1 MDIIENLPPLLGN
14 FVPLLSVI
22 AGLSLVALIISRILN
37 NKRNKVSDKS
47 RFAHQM
53 SMLLLFA
60 IGVIL
65 ITLTLPVSE
74 SIRGQLLGLVS
85 VVFTAIIALSS
96 TTFVANIMA
105 GLMLRSVGSF
115 QTGDFIRVGDFFG
128 RVTER
133 DLFHLEIQTEDR
145 DLMTIP
151 NMYLISQPV
160 RVISSNGTIVT
171 CELSLGYDLSNEKIE
186 ALLLE
191 AAENTGLQDPFVQI
205 IKLGDFSVSYRVAGF
220 LEEARLI
227 LSTRSKLQKEIL
239 NSFTAANVEIVSP
252 TFMNQRSLDPE
263 CKIIPTPSTESLVP
277 FQDSQNAKPL
287 TTPEEVMF
295 EKADSAEKWEKLK
308 SRFRELQKEISEKE
322 KMLSSVKED
331 ERPALEKN
339 IASMQSELDSL
350 SSILDHYKHQSSNKK
365 T

>member
-1 MDIIENLPPLLGN
+1 MDIFENLFPLLRN
-14 FVPLLSVI
+14 FIPLLSVF
-22 AGLSLVALIISRILN
+22 AGLSILALIISRILN
-37 NKRNKVSDKS
+37 NNRNKVSDKS

-53 SMLLLFA
+53 SMLLIFA
-60 IGVIL
+60 IGIIL

-74 SIRGQLLGLVS
+74 SIRGQLLGLVG

-115 QTGDFIRVGDFFG
+115 HVGDFIRVGEFFG

-171 CELSLGYDLSNEKIE
+171 CDLSLGYDLSNEKIE
-186 ALLLE
+186 ALLLT

-205 IKLGDFSVSYRVAGF
+205 IKLGDFSVNYRVAGF
-220 LEEARLI
+220 LEEARQI

-252 TFMNQRSLDPE
+252 TFMNQRQLDLE
-263 CKIIPTPSTESLVP
+263 SKIIPTMPTESLMP
-277 FQDSQNAKPL
+277 FQDSHSVKTH

-295 EKADSAEKWEKLK
+295 EKADSAEKLAKLK
-308 SRFRELQKEISEKE
+308 SRSSDIQKEIPEKE
-322 KMLSSVKED
+322 KTLSSLKGQD
-331 ERPALEKN
+331 RLPLEKD
-339 IASMQSELDSL
+339 ITSLQSELDAL
-350 SSILDHYKHQSSNKK
+350 TTILEHYEHQNSDN
-365 T
+365 

>member
-1 MDIIENLPPLLGN
+1 MDIIESFLPLLSN
-14 FVPLLSVI
+14 FVPLLSVV
-22 AGLSLVALIISRILN
+22 AGLTLLALIISRFLN
-37 NKRNKVSDKS
+37 KKRNKVSDKS

-60 IGVIL
+60 IGIIL

-74 SIRGQLLGLVS
+74 SIRGQLLGLVG

-115 QTGDFIRVGDFFG
+115 HVGDFIRVGDFFG

-160 RVISSNGTIVT
+160 RVISANGTIVT
-171 CELSLGYDLSNEKIE
+171 CDLSLGYDLSNEKIE

-205 IKLGDFSVSYRVAGF
+205 IKLGDFSVNYRVAGF
-220 LEEARLI
+220 LEEARQI

-252 TFMNQRSLDPE
+252 TFMNQRQIDP
-263 CKIIPTPSTESLVP
+263 KNKVIPAKPTESLVP
-277 FQDSQNAKPL
+277 YQDNHSGKVQ

-295 EKADSAEKWEKLK
+295 EKADSAEKLAKLK
-308 SRFRELQKEISEKE
+308 SRSRELQKEIPEKE
-322 KMLSSVKED
+322 KILSSAEED
-331 ERPALEKN
+331 ERLPLEKD
-339 IASMQSELDSL
+339 IALMQSELDAL
-350 SSILDHYKHQSSNKK
+350 STILEHHEHQNSKNN
-365 T
+365 